1 MSHTHNLRLFVGYK
15 FGKCPQNND
24 MKDKSFLKGAFVLAI
39 GGIICKVLGAFYRVP
54 LASILGDVGM
64 GVYQLIYPVYAFSIV
79 FVTSGLT
86 GALTYVVSRN
96 KKTYNYKNLKK
107 FFWSSLLF
115 SGIICLFVGLSFVL
129 LSNYL
134 AGLLG
139 NVDAGLGFVVAG
151 VSATLAGVISTFR
164 GWFQGFEDMVPTAI
178 SQVLEQV
185 LKVGLGIW
193 LAVRLMPFGVSYAVS
208 GAFLGVLA
216 GEVFAAIYLWIG
228 FSVSKKHY
236 VEFSKSRKKLGFWEA
251 TKKLGSK
258 WFAFGLTGFIIPLTV
273 AVDSFLVVNL
283 LKRAGFGENVST
295 ALFGI
300 QSGMINS
307 LINFPMIL
315 AISLSTSI
323 IPSISFLVKQK
334 KMGEVKDKINQS
346 LRLVL
351 FFSVPCA
358 LGMMTISH
366 NILYLFY
373 PKLTPAMHDVAVVL
387 LLISAFN
394 VVYLGLL
401 QITSSILQALGHV
414 YIPIFSTGV
423 GCLFKIALTL
433 ILVPNPNINIY
444 GSAIAGVFSY
454 LVPCVINIFALR
466 RDVKINVGAKF
477 AFALVVASV
486 SMAGATF
493 AINSLIF
500 SSSGII
506 LTTFVCLVFAIL
518 SYFLMMFGFS
528 DIKMSELGKTKK
540 V

>member
-1 MSHTHNLRLFVGYK
+1 MSHVHNLRLFVGYK
-15 FGKCPQNND
+15 FGKCPQNNV
-24 MKDKSFLKGAFVLAI
+24 MKDKSFLKGAFVLAV
-39 GGIICKVLGAFYRVP
+39 GGIVCKVLGAFYRVP

-64 GVYQLIYPVYAFSIV
+64 GVYQLIYPIYAFSIV

-96 KKTYNYKNLKK
+96 KKTYDYKNLKK
-107 FFWSSLLF
+107 FFWSALLF
-115 SGIICLFVGLSFVL
+115 SGIICLFVSLGFVL
-129 LSNYL
+129 FSNSL
-134 AGLLG
+134 ASMLG
-139 NVDAGLGFVVAG
+139 NQDAGLGFVVAG
-151 VSATLAGVISTFR
+151 VSAGLCGIISTYR
-164 GWFQGFEDMVPTAI
+164 GWFQGFEDMTPTAI

-185 LKVGLGIW
+185 FKVGIGIW

-216 GEVFAAIYLWIG
+216 GEVFAAVYLWIG
-228 FSVSKKHY
+228 FSVSKKHHI
-236 VEFSKSRKKLGFWEA
+236 EFSKSRKKLGFWEA
-251 TKKLGSK
+251 TKKLASK

-358 LGMMTISH
+358 LGLMTISH

-401 QITSSILQALGHV
+401 QITSSILQSLGHV
-414 YIPIFSTGV
+414 YIPVFSTGV

-466 RDVKINVGAKF
+466 REVKINVGAKF
-477 AFALVVASV
+477 VFALVVASV
-486 SMAGATF
+486 FMAGATF

-500 SSSGII
+500 SSSGMI
-506 LTTFVCLVFAIL
+506 LATFVCVIFAVL

-528 DIKMSELGKTKK
+528 DIKVSKLGKTKN